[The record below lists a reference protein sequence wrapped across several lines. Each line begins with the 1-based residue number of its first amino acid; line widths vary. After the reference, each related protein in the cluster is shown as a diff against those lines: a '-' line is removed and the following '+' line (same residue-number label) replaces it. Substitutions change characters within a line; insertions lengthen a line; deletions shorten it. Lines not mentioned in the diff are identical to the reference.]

1 MKFFSPTAETN
12 NDASL
17 SVVNSEQGAM
27 VDERYVRVPQNPA
40 TPPVLPSSTTGFTT
54 SPALASDEF
63 NGPSTLTE
71 EDKGEAYILLDQCYS
86 GASTSSISQ
95 RPNVRSVDGYSPSVS
110 TSQTLH
116 ANHHPVKTDH
126 SRTDHKKTEYFNLS
140 KDGDNKDA
148 SKRQRAFSQP
158 NTATVSATTMIYDF
172 PSIIVHGGDQK
183 SRVAGPTNRAF
194 TSLESQ
200 RTGAEKKTEV
210 SSAKT
215 SSPAHVRSSP
225 TARLVSS
232 SQSPISLSDKDYDF
246 PSYINLNSMNSSSS
260 SSYDNSIH
268 RYMNAASMPL
278 NSQSPCSSPKS
289 VTSANGSHSMVGH
302 GVLNSPTSKKGDG
315 RVAGGATHLASTD
328 GNF

>member
-1 MKFFSPTAETN
+1 
-12 NDASL
+12 
-17 SVVNSEQGAM
+17 M

-40 TPPVLPSSTTGFTT
+40 TPPVPPSSTTSFTT

-86 GASTSSISQ
+86 GASTSSNSQ

-110 TSQTLH
+110 TSQPLH
-116 ANHHPVKTDH
+116 ANHNPIKTDH
-126 SRTDHKKTEYFNLS
+126 LRTDHKKTEYCNLS
-140 KDGDNKDA
+140 KDDKDA

-158 NTATVSATTMIYDF
+158 NTAIVSATTMIYDF
-172 PSIIVHGGDQK
+172 PSSVVQGGDQK

-200 RTGAEKKTEV
+200 RTGTEKKMEV
-210 SSAKT
+210 SSTKT
-215 SSPAHVRSSP
+215 LSPAHVRSSP

-289 VTSANGSHSMVGH
+289 VTSTNGSHLMVGH
-302 GVLNSPTSKKGDG
+302 SMLNSPTSKKGDG
-315 RVAGGATHLASTD
+315 RVGGGATHLASTD
-328 GNF
+328 GNLKYNCFISQCVM